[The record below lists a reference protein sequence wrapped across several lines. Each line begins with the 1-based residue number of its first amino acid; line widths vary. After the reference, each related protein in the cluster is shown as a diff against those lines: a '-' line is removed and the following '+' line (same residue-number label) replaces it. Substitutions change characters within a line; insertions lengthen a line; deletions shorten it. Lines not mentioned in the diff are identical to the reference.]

1 MNKLYALFEPL
12 GESEKLIAKTTIIS
26 SFHIY
31 LIIFILFPSL
41 ITLDIFKIIVLC
53 LSVALILNLFM
64 FIMLSNS
71 FKKNYKLAY
80 GVILG
85 LDTFYTFFI
94 IFGGVLLGIEYGILT
109 ASIIILILILTVL
122 IIHKSESSNSPQN
135 TERFY

>member
-94 IFGGVLLGIEYGILT
+94 IFWRS
-109 ASIIILILILTVL
+109 SIGDRIWN
-122 IIHKSESSNSPQN
+122 SNCFNNNINSYFNGFNYPQI
-135 TERFY
+135 